1 MKDILRVAA
10 AVPRVSVGNVA
21 YNEEKIAEKIGEAES
36 EGVSVLVF
44 PECALTGYSCGDLF
58 FQKSLQKAAEEA
70 LLRLCRLVPERM
82 LVAVGTPLLID
93 GALYNVAVWLAK
105 DKPVAI
111 IPKAFLPNYREH
123 AERRHFTPAS
133 QLKKEAVRLGG
144 FTVPCGALLLE
155 SEDGIVIG
163 TEICEDLF
171 APIPPSSRQALSGA
185 TVLCN
190 LCACNETVGKR
201 ALLRSMIAEQSRRS
215 VAAYLFASA
224 GWHESTSDLLYA
236 GYSAIAQNG
245 KLVAENKELISDNT
259 LLITDLDM
267 GRTFCDRTVN
277 RTFGEA
283 AAEEKTCLA
292 RVLLEGTKL
301 FLEDVPTHLSVS
313 PTPFIARNEEK
324 RENACR
330 DIFEIQAHAL
340 ARRLEI
346 TGGRLVIGVSGGL
359 DSTLAL
365 LVATRSMDILNLPR
379 TNIYAL
385 TLPCFG
391 TTDTTRSNA
400 WALMRALGVNAEEIR
415 IAESVNRHFADIGHD
430 PDVHDVTYENSQA
443 RERTQV
449 LMDYANRV
457 GAIVLGTGDLSE
469 LALGWCTYN
478 ADHMSMYGV
487 NAGVPKTLIAPMPE
501 TLAKDARYAPLKDIL
516 LAVVNTPVS
525 PELLPP
531 DENGKIAQK
540 TEDLVGPYRL
550 HDFFIYY
557 AVRYGYEPKKI
568 EELARLAFQG
578 EFSEEIIH
586 RWLENFYRRF
596 FSQQFK
602 RNCLPDGVKIG
613 SVGFSPRGDLQ
624 MPADAS
630 NALWLRALADSE

>member
-1 MKDILRVAA
+1 MK
-10 AVPRVSVGNVA
+10 
-21 YNEEKIAEKIGEAES
+21 
-36 EGVSVLVF
+36 
-44 PECALTGYSCGDLF
+44 
-58 FQKSLQKAAEEA
+58 
-70 LLRLCRLVPERM
+70 
-82 LVAVGTPLLID
+82 
-93 GALYNVAVWLAK
+93 
-105 DKPVAI
+105 
-111 IPKAFLPNYREH
+111 NYREH
-123 AERRHFTPAS
+123 AERRYFTHAS
-133 QLKKEAVRLGG
+133 QLKKESVRIGA

-163 TEICEDLF
+163 TEICEDLW

-190 LCACNETVGKR
+190 LCACNETVGRR
-201 ALLRSMIAEQSRRS
+201 ALLRSMIAEQSRRT
-215 VAAYLFASA
+215 VGAYLFASA

-245 KLVAENKELISDNT
+245 KLMAENKEAISDGT
-259 LLITDLDM
+259 LLVTDLDM

-283 AAEEKTCLA
+283 AAEEKSSFA
-292 RVLLEGTKL
+292 RVPLDGVTLFHDGT
-301 FLEDVPTHLSVS
+301 PNYLSVS
-313 PTPFIARNEEK
+313 PTPFIARDPQK
-324 RENACR
+324 RANACR
-330 DIFEIQAHAL
+330 EIFEIQAHAL
-340 ARRLEI
+340 ARLLEI

-365 LVATRSMDILNLPR
+365 LVATRSMDILSLPR
-379 TNIYAL
+379 ENIYAL

-391 TTDTTRSNA
+391 TTDTTRTNA

-487 NAGVPKTLIAPMPE
+487 NAGVPKTLIAPMLE
-501 TLAKDARYAPLKDIL
+501 TLSEDDRYRHLKEIL
-516 LAVVNTPVS
+516 MAVVNTPVS

-531 DENGKIAQK
+531 DQDGKIAQK

-568 EELARLAFQG
+568 EALARLAFKG
-578 EFSEEIIH
+578 EFTDEVIH

-596 FSQQFK
+596 FTQQFK
-602 RNCLPDGVKIG
+602 RNCLPDGVKVG
-613 SVGFSPRGDLQ
+613 SIGFSPRGDLQ

-630 NALWLRALADSE
+630 SALWLAALSEDV

>member
-1 MKDILRVAA
+1 MKDILRVAC

-21 YNEEKIAEKIGEAES
+21 YNEERIAEKIGEAAK
-36 EGVSVLVF
+36 EGVGILVF

-58 FQKSLQKAAEEA
+58 FQKALQHAAKEA
-70 LLRLCRLVPERM
+70 LLRLCRLVPQNM
-82 LVAVGTPLLID
+82 LVAVGTPLWID
-93 GALYNVAVWLAK
+93 GALYK
-105 DKPVAI
+105 DRPVAI

-123 AERRHFTPAS
+123 AERRFFTPLS
-133 QLKKEAVRLGG
+133 QLKKDCVKLGE

-155 SEDGIVIG
+155 SDDGVVIG
-163 TEICEDLF
+163 TEICEDIW
-171 APIPPSSRQALSGA
+171 APIPPSSRQALAGA

-190 LCACNETVGKR
+190 LCACNETVGRR
-201 ALLRSMIAEQSRRS
+201 ALLRRMISEQSRRTIS
-215 VAAYLFASA
+215 AYLFASA

-245 KLVAENKELISDNT
+245 KIVAENKEFISDGY
-259 LLITDLDM
+259 LKIADLDM
-267 GRTFCDRTVN
+267 GRTVCDRTVN

-283 AAEEKTCLA
+283 AAEEKCTFGRVVLSDVTLA
-292 RVLLEGTKL
+292 LDGE
-301 FLEDVPTHLSVS
+301 PHYLSVS
-313 PTPFIARNEEK
+313 PTPFIASDKEK
-324 RENACR
+324 RANACR
-330 DIFEIQAHAL
+330 EIFEIQAHAL

-346 TGGRLVIGVSGGL
+346 TGGRLVVGVSGGL

-365 LVATRSMDILNLPR
+365 LVATRSMDILSLSHE
-379 TNIYAL
+379 NIFAL
-385 TLPCFG
+385 TMPCFG
-391 TTDTTRSNA
+391 TIDRTYQNA
-400 WALMRALGVNAEEIR
+400 WALMRALGVTAEEIR
-415 IAESVNRHFADIGHD
+415 IAESVQKHFADIGHD
-430 PDVHDVTYENSQA
+430 PEVHDVTYENSQA

-487 NAGVPKTLIAPMPE
+487 NAGVPKTLIAPMLE
-501 TLAKDARYAPLKDIL
+501 TLSDDERYSSLKEIL
-516 LAVVNTPVS
+516 LNVVNTPVS

-531 DENGKIAQK
+531 DRDGRIAQK
-540 TEDLVGPYRL
+540 TEDLVGPYKL

-568 EELARLAFQG
+568 EALARIAFKG
-578 EFSEEIIH
+578 EFSDEVIH

-602 RNCLPDGVKIG
+602 RNCLPDGVKVG
-613 SVGFSPRGDLQ
+613 SVGLSPRGDLQ

-630 NALWLRALADSE
+630 SALWIQALSDDE

>member
-1 MKDILRVAA
+1 MKDILRVAC

-21 YNEEKIAEKIGEAES
+21 YNEERIAEKIGEAAK
-36 EGVSVLVF
+36 EGVGILVF

-58 FQKSLQKAAEEA
+58 FQKALQHAAKEA
-70 LLRLCRLVPERM
+70 LLRLCRLVPQNM
-82 LVAVGTPLLID
+82 LVAVGTPLWID
-93 GALYNVAVWLAK
+93 GALYNVAVWLKK
-105 DKPVAI
+105 DRPVAI

-123 AERRHFTPAS
+123 AERRFFTPLS
-133 QLKKEAVRLGG
+133 QLKKDCVKLGE

-155 SEDGIVIG
+155 SDDGVVIG
-163 TEICEDLF
+163 TEICEDIW
-171 APIPPSSRQALSGA
+171 APIPPSSRQALAGA

-190 LCACNETVGKR
+190 LCACNETVGRR
-201 ALLRSMIAEQSRRS
+201 ALLRRMISEQSRRTIS
-215 VAAYLFASA
+215 AYLFASA

-245 KLVAENKELISDNT
+245 KIVAENKEFISDGY
-259 LLITDLDM
+259 LKIADLDM
-267 GRTFCDRTVN
+267 GRTVCDRTVN

-283 AAEEKTCLA
+283 AAEEKCTFGRVVLSDVTLA
-292 RVLLEGTKL
+292 LDGE
-301 FLEDVPTHLSVS
+301 PHYLSVS
-313 PTPFIARNEEK
+313 PTPFIASDKEK
-324 RENACR
+324 RANACR
-330 DIFEIQAHAL
+330 EIFEIQAHAL

-346 TGGRLVIGVSGGL
+346 TGGRLVVGVSGGL

-365 LVATRSMDILNLPR
+365 LVATRSMDILSLSHE
-379 TNIYAL
+379 NIFAL
-385 TLPCFG
+385 TMPCFG
-391 TTDTTRSNA
+391 TTDRTYQNA
-400 WALMRALGVNAEEIR
+400 WALMRALGVTAEEIR
-415 IAESVNRHFADIGHD
+415 IAESVQKHFADIGHD
-430 PDVHDVTYENSQA
+430 PEVHDVTYENSQA

-487 NAGVPKTLIAPMPE
+487 NAGVPKTLIAPMLE
-501 TLAKDARYAPLKDIL
+501 TLSDDERYSSLKEIL
-516 LAVVNTPVS
+516 LNVVNTPVS

-531 DENGKIAQK
+531 DRDGRIAQK
-540 TEDLVGPYRL
+540 TEDLVGPYKL

-568 EELARLAFQG
+568 EALARIAFKG
-578 EFSEEIIH
+578 EFSDEVIH

-602 RNCLPDGVKIG
+602 RNCLPDGVKVG
-613 SVGFSPRGDLQ
+613 SVGLSPRGDLQ

-630 NALWLRALADSE
+630 SALWIQALSDDE

>member
-1 MKDILRVAA
+1 MKEILRVAT
-10 AVPRVSVGNVA
+10 AVPRVAVGHVV
-21 YNEEKIAEKIGEAES
+21 YNEEKIAEKIREAAED
-36 EGVSVLVF
+36 GVRILVF
-44 PECALTGYSCGDLF
+44 PECALTGYSCGDLY
-58 FQKSLQKAAEEA
+58 FQERLQSEAKAA
-70 LLRLCRLVPERM
+70 LLRLSGIVPENM
-82 LVAVGTPLLID
+82 LVAVGTPLSID
-93 GALYNVAVWLAK
+93 GALYNVAVWLSK

-111 IPKAFLPNYREH
+111 VPKAFLPNYREH
-123 AERRHFTPAS
+123 AERRYFTPAS
-133 QLKKEAVRLGG
+133 QLKRESVRLGD

-155 SEDGIVIG
+155 SEDGVVIG
-163 TEICEDLF
+163 TEICEDLW

-190 LCACNETVGKR
+190 LCACNETVGRR
-201 ALLRSMIAEQSRRS
+201 ALLRSMITEQSRRT

-245 KLVAENKELISDNT
+245 KMVCENKAYISDGT
-259 LLITDLDM
+259 LLVTDLDM
-267 GRTFCDRTVN
+267 GRTFCDRRVN

-283 AAEEKTCLA
+283 AAEEKTSYA
-292 RVLLEGTKL
+292 RVFVDGVRL
-301 FLEDVPTHLSVS
+301 FLDGAPKYLSVS
-313 PTPFIARNEEK
+313 PTPFIPRDPEK
-324 RENACR
+324 RAAACR
-330 DIFEIQAHAL
+330 DIFELQAHAL

-365 LVATRSMDILNLPR
+365 LVAARSMDILSLPHD
-379 TNIYAL
+379 NIYAL

-400 WALMRALGVNAEEIR
+400 WALMRALGVHAEEIR
-415 IAESVNRHFADIGHD
+415 IAESVKRHFADIGHD

-487 NAGVPKTLIAPMPE
+487 NAGVPKTLIAPMLE
-501 TLAKDARYAPLKDIL
+501 TLSADGRYAHMKDIL
-516 LAVVNTPVS
+516 TAVVNTPVS

-531 DENGKIAQK
+531 DTDGKIAQR

-568 EELARLAFQG
+568 EALARLAFAG
-578 EFSEEIIH
+578 EFSDEVIH
-586 RWLENFYRRF
+586 RWLESFYRRF
-596 FSQQFK
+596 FTQQFK
-602 RNCLPDGVKIG
+602 RNCLPDGVKVG
-613 SVGFSPRGDLQ
+613 SIGFSPRGDLQ

-630 NALWLRALADSE
+630 SALWLAALSEEE

>member
-1 MKDILRVAA
+1 MKDILRVAVS
-10 AVPRVSVGNVA
+10 VPRVSVGNVA
-21 YNEEKIAEKIGEAES
+21 YNEEKIAEMIGKAAAD
-36 EGVSVLVF
+36 GVGILVF

-58 FQKSLQKAAEEA
+58 FQESLQKAAKEA
-70 LLRLCRLVPERM
+70 LLRLCRLVPEHM

-93 GALYNVAVWLAK
+93 GALYNTAVWLAK
-105 DKPVAI
+105 DKPVAVV
-111 IPKAFLPNYREH
+111 PKAFLPNYREH
-123 AERRHFTPAS
+123 AERRYFTPAS
-133 QLKKEAVRLGG
+133 QLKKENVKLGA
-144 FTVPCGALLLE
+144 FLVPCGSLLLE
-155 SEDGIVIG
+155 SEDGVVIG
-163 TEICEDLF
+163 TEICEDIW

-190 LCACNETVGKR
+190 ICACNETVGRR
-201 ALLRSMIAEQSRRS
+201 ALLQRMIAEQSRRTVS
-215 VAAYLFASA
+215 AYLFASA

-236 GYSAIAQNG
+236 GYGAVAQNG
-245 KLVAENKELISDNT
+245 KILTEQKAFISDGT
-259 LLITDLDM
+259 LLVTDLDM
-267 GRTFCDRTVN
+267 GRTFCDRLVN

-283 AAEEKTCLA
+283 AAEEKACFN
-292 RVLLEGTKL
+292 RVFLDGVKL
-301 FLEDVPTHLSVS
+301 FYEAEPTYLRVS
-313 PTPFIARNEEK
+313 ASPFIASDKEK
-324 RENACR
+324 RETACR
-330 DIFEIQAHAL
+330 EIFEIQAHAL

-365 LVATRSMDILNLPR
+365 LVATRSMDILSLPR
-379 TNIYAL
+379 ENIYAL

-391 TTDTTRSNA
+391 TTDTTKSNA
-400 WALMRALGVNAEEIR
+400 WALMRALGVTADEIR
-415 IAESVNRHFADIGHD
+415 IADSVNRHFADIGHD

-487 NAGVPKTLIAPMPE
+487 NAGVPKTLIAPMLE
-501 TLAKDARYAPLKDIL
+501 TLAEDDRYSHLKEIL
-516 LAVVNTPVS
+516 MAVVNTPVS

-531 DENGKIAQK
+531 DKDGKIAQK

-557 AVRYGYEPKKI
+557 AIRYGYEPKKI
-568 EELARLAFQG
+568 EELARIAFKG
-578 EFSEEIIH
+578 EFSNETIH

-596 FSQQFK
+596 FTQQFK
-602 RNCLPDGVKIG
+602 RNCLPDGVKVGSIG
-613 SVGFSPRGDLQ
+613 LSPRGDWQ

-630 NALWLRALADSE
+630 SALWLSELSE